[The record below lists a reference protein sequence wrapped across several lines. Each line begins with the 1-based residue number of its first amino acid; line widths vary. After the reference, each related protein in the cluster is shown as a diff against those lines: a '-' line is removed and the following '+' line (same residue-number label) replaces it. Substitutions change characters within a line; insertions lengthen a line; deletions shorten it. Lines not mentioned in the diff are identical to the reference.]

1 VTRQAYAPEI
11 RIIRLMCTGRVDLAF
26 VLRAF
31 EKGADGVI
39 VGGCWLG
46 ECHYVTEG
54 NYYALN
60 MMHLAKRLMEH
71 AGVSPERLRIEWIS
85 AAEGVRF
92 AEIMN
97 DFAGKL
103 AKMGPVGEAEG
114 EGVSQEEL
122 QSRLEQ
128 IRTLIPYIKIVKRE
142 KLALRLDKQED
153 YDELYSSDEIETLLT
168 EIPSY
173 HIDPAKCQACMICLR
188 KCPVHGIAGGKNL
201 IHVIDQELCIK
212 CGTCFEACPER
223 FSAISMIHG
232 GPVPP
237 PIPEEERAV
246 VRKGKEVG
254 KGTE

>member
-1 VTRQAYAPEI
+1 MTRQAYAPEI

-60 MMHLAKRLMEH
+60 MMHLARRLLDH
-71 AGVSPERLRIEWIS
+71 AGVNPERLRIEWIS

-97 DFAGKL
+97 DFAGQLRKL
-103 AKMGPVGEAEG
+103 GPVGAAAG
-114 EGVSQEEL
+114 EKGNGDEL
-122 QSRLEQ
+122 HARLED
-128 IRTLIPYIKIVKRE
+128 IRTLVPYIKIAKRE
-142 KLALRLDKQED
+142 KLAQRLEREED
-153 YDELYSSDEIETLLT
+153 YDTFYTADEIETLLT
-168 EIPSY
+168 DLPSY

-188 KCPVHGIAGGKNL
+188 KCPVHGIEGGKGL
-201 IHVIDQELCIK
+201 IHVIDQELCIR
-212 CGTCFEACPER
+212 CGTCYEACPEK
-223 FSAISMIHG
+223 FGAISMIHG
-232 GPVPP
+232 AVPP
-237 PIPEEERAV
+237 PIPTEERTV
-246 VRKGKEVG
+246 VRKGG
-254 KGTE
+254 SGR

>member
-39 VGGCWLG
+39 IGGCWLG

-60 MMHLAKRLMEH
+60 MLHLAKRLLEL
-71 AGVSPERLRIEWIS
+71 AGVNPERLRIEWIS

-92 AEIMN
+92 AEVMN
-97 DFAGKL
+97 DFAGTLRKL
-103 AKMGPVGEAEG
+103 GPIGEG
-114 EGVSQEEL
+114 EGVEAGQL
-122 QSRLEQ
+122 QSKLEE
-128 IRTLIPYIKIVKRE
+128 IRILIPYIKIAKRE
-142 KLALRLDKQED
+142 KLTLRLDSREE
-153 YDELYSSDEIETLLT
+153 YDELYSRDEVEQLLT
-168 EIPSY
+168 EVPSY

-188 KCPVHGIAGGKNL
+188 KCPVHGIEGGKSH
-201 IHVIDQELCIK
+201 IHVIDQSLCIR
-212 CGTCFEACPER
+212 CGTCLEACPER
-223 FSAISMIHG
+223 FGAVSMISG

-237 PIPEEERAV
+237 PIPEEERTIE
-246 VRKGKEVG
+246 RKGKAAG
-254 KGTE
+254 